1 VSVDELVERLVA
13 TGALTGATLSRPSS
27 ANPGDPRRVTIEPV
41 TLRTGARW
49 RVRRHYDSRTT
60 DENVDGRALQALL
73 RAGIGRGAYRQALL
87 HEVDA
92 DWQVLAGRGEPRILR
107 RPPTRPAATRA
118 HDRAKSHLLPDG
130 EPVPFLVALGVQAP
144 DGRVRA
150 QKQAKFRQVNRFVE
164 LVDDVVPALPA
175 GRVRVV
181 DFGSGRAYL
190 TFALHDLLTRVHGR
204 DVDVLGLD
212 LKADVVAMCE
222 ALARRLD
229 AHGLRFEVGDIAEA
243 NLEGVD
249 LVVSLHACDTATD
262 VALERAV
269 RADAGVI
276 LAVPCCQQ
284 ELFGQ
289 LSSDVLR
296 PLLRYG
302 TLRER
307 LAADVTDAAR
317 ARLLELAGYDVQVVE
332 FVPLEHT
339 PKNVLLRATRTERRR
354 RDRERLAAEYR
365 AFADGL
371 NITPALERLLGDLAA
386 PSPRSRRAA
395 RQPG

>member
-1 VSVDELVERLVA
+1 MSVDELVERLVA
-13 TGALTGATLSRPSS
+13 TGTLTGATLSRPSS
-27 ANPGDPRRVTIEPV
+27 ANPGDARRVTIEPV
-41 TLRTGARW
+41 TLRAGARW

-60 DENVDGRALQALL
+60 DENVDGPALEALL
-73 RAGIGRGAYRQALL
+73 RAAIGGQYRQALL
-87 HEVDA
+87 HDVDA

-107 RPPTRPAATRA
+107 RPPTRPAAERA
-118 HDRAKSHLLPDG
+118 HDRAKRHLLPDG
-130 EPVPFLVALGVQAP
+130 EPVPFLVALGVQSAE
-144 DGRVRA
+144 GRVRS
-150 QKQAKFRQVNRFVE
+150 QRRAKFRQVNRFVE
-164 LVDDVVPALPA
+164 LVDDVVPALPE

-204 DVDVLGLD
+204 EVDVLGLD
-212 LKADVVAMCE
+212 VKPDVVAECE

-229 AHGLRFEVGDIAEA
+229 AEGLRFELGDIADA
-243 NLEGVD
+243 NLDGVD

-262 VALERAV
+262 AALERAV
-269 RADAGVI
+269 RAGAGVI
-276 LAVPCCQQ
+276 LAVPCCQH
-284 ELFGQ
+284 ELLGQ

-296 PLLRYG
+296 PLLRHG

-307 LAADVTDAAR
+307 LVAEVTDAAR

-339 PKNVLLRATRTERRR
+339 PKNVLIRATRTKRPS

-365 AFADGL
+365 AFADALG
-371 NITPALERLLGDLAA
+371 IQPALERLLSDVVETPA
-386 PSPRSRRAA
+386 
-395 RQPG
+395 